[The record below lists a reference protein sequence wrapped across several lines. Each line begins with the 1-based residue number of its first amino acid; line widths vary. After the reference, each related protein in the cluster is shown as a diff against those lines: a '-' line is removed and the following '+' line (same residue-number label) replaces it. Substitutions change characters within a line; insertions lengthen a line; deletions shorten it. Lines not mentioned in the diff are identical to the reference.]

1 MTELSAVVLGSVNF
15 DLIAKADDFPSEGE
29 SVIGQ
34 DFYTAAGGKGG
45 NQAVGLAR
53 LGINTCMVCRIGD
66 DYYGEQ
72 LINSLSL
79 FGVDVSMVG
88 IESDMNSGIAHITVN
103 ADGQN
108 KIIIIRGANLTCSAV
123 EVEKVK
129 SKLDDGADALLLQM
143 ELPLTLSL
151 KTAEYAR
158 SKNKVVVMD
167 PAPAGFIP
175 IDAYQFFD
183 YLIPNETEAET
194 LVGHSVETNEEVM
207 NAAKTLFDRGVK
219 RGVIIKLGGR
229 GAFYINQETFGFVPA
244 PEVAV
249 IDTVAAGDAF
259 NAGFTAYLL
268 QGESFEKSVE
278 MGVLS
283 GSLAVTKLGA
293 QESMPSLE
301 DIEKFLKSSF
311 II

>member
-1 MTELSAVVLGSVNF
+1 LDSG
-15 DLIAKADDFPSEGE
+15 
-29 SVIGQ
+29 
-34 DFYTAAGGKGG
+34 AA
-45 NQAVGLAR
+45 
-53 LGINTCMVCRIGD
+53 
-66 DYYGEQ
+66 
-72 LINSLSL
+72 
-79 FGVDVSMVG
+79 
-88 IESDMNSGIAHITVN
+88 
-103 ADGQN
+103 
-108 KIIIIRGANLTCSAV
+108 
-123 EVEKVK
+123 
-129 SKLDDGADALLLQM
+129 ALLLQM

-167 PAPAGFIP
+167 PAPAGFMP

-183 YLIPNETEAET
+183 YLIPNETEAES
-194 LVGHSVETNEEVM
+194 LVGHPVETNEEVM
-207 NAAKTLFDRGVK
+207 NAAKTLFDRGVN

-229 GAFYINQETFGFVPA
+229 GAFYINQETSGFVPA

-278 MGVLS
+278 MGVLT

-301 DIEKFLKSSF
+301 DIEKFLKT
-311 II
+311 I